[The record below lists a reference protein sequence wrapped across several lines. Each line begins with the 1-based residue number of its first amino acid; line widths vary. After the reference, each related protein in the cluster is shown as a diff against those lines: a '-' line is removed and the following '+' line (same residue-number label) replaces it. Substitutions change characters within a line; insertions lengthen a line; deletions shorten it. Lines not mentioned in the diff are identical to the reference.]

1 MLDICIYK
9 LWSCGLYLLDCG
21 PNWLEE
27 MLIWLYIWYSNQRRD
42 NWTPRSRHF
51 CWRHLIYSTG
61 SSFAFLLNAKI
72 PQIDVSF
79 STYQQLSLVWVR
91 VWLWM
96 RMWMWLHHSGTTTPK
111 KSHISFATLS
121 PLSEKFK
128 QSDTSYFWVSCIL
141 DEVEDGSFN
150 NMRSSWELL
159 DLSTLK
165 E

>member
-1 MLDICIYK
+1 VVY
-9 LWSCGLYLLDCG
+9 
-21 PNWLEE
+21 
-27 MLIWLYIWYSNQRRD
+27 
-42 NWTPRSRHF
+42 
-51 CWRHLIYSTG
+51 IYSTVDRTG
-61 SSFAFLLNAKI
+61 WRKCWFDCTFGTAIRGGIIGLLGVGTSAGDI
-72 PQIDVSF
+72 PYTVLARPLPF
-79 STYQQLSLVWVR
+79 C
-91 VWLWM
+91 
-96 RMWMWLHHSGTTTPK
+96 WMWKFLKLTYPSARTNNCHWCGWGCDCGWGCECGCIIPATTPR
-111 KSHISFATLS
+111 KSYISSATLS